1 MNQSTTSLARNHF
14 LDALRG
20 IAALLVL
27 ATHLQASITGFYPS
41 GWLASHPTLVATL
54 EHGGIGVDVFF
65 LISGFIVFL
74 AARRVINAGKGV
86 RLFLLKRFLRIF
98 LPYWPIALA
107 LAAAYALLPGL
118 SAGAEPIQVNWLKS
132 LTLIPGGG
140 LFAPRG
146 LDPQFRTVLLPPA
159 RSLPHPPP
167 SCLALEFDLDSF
179 CAGVT
184 AGCNYGQR

>member
-1 MNQSTTSLARNHF
+1 MIPPTTSLARNHF

-41 GWLASHPTLVATL
+41 GWLATHPIVVATL
-54 EHGGIGVDVFF
+54 SHGAIGVDVFF

-74 AARRVINAGKGV
+74 AAQRVINAGKGV

-118 SAGAEPIQVNWLKS
+118 SAAAVPIQLNWLKS

-140 LFAPRG
+140 LFPPRG
-146 LDPQFRTVLLPPA
+146 LDPQFRTVLL
-159 RSLPHPPP
+159 RSVRAFSRLPPP
-167 SCLALEFDLDSF
+167 CLALGFDLDSF
-179 CAGVT
+179 HAGVV
-184 AGCNYGQR
+184 AGFSDA

>member
-1 MNQSTTSLARNHF
+1 MNQPTTSLARNRF

-27 ATHLQASITGFYPS
+27 ATHLQSSITGFYPD
-41 GWLASHPTLVATL
+41 GWLALHPAAVAIF

-98 LPYWPIALA
+98 LSYWPIPLA

-118 SAGAEPIQVNWLKS
+118 SAAADPIQVNWFKS

-140 LFAPRG
+140 LLPGRG
-146 LDPQFRTVLLPPA
+146 LDSQFRAVLLRSVRAFSCFTPP
-159 RSLPHPPP
+159 
-167 SCLALEFDLDSF
+167 CLALEFDLDSF
-179 CAGVT
+179 RTGVN
-184 AGCNYGQR
+184 AGCSFA